1 MALLNISDRCS
12 TIGNF
17 LTQVPVLVLKP
28 RGMWWSD
35 PAHSAPFMN
44 VAMPMGGGKQQQ
56 MAGIDG
62 QEKHGQEQEQENHG
76 HTPTSTGGNRSDW
89 ATPRWNGVTAAQVAA
104 QAGWGDEWGGAGN
117 TAAVDEDRSGRNEP
131 HVSGEGGSV
140 F

>member
-1 MALLNISDRCS
+1 
-12 TIGNF
+12 
-17 LTQVPVLVLKP
+17 
-28 RGMWWSD
+28 MWWWSN

-44 VAMPMGGGKQQQ
+44 AAMPMGGGKQQQ
-56 MAGIDG
+56 MAGIDE

-89 ATPRWNGVTAAQVAA
+89 ATPSRNDVH
-104 QAGWGDEWGGAGN
+104 GGEVQSEQEQSQQEQFSQEGA
-117 TAAVDEDRSGRNEP
+117 SGRDEP

>member
-1 MALLNISDRCS
+1 
-12 TIGNF
+12 
-17 LTQVPVLVLKP
+17 
-28 RGMWWSD
+28 
-35 PAHSAPFMN
+35 MN

-89 ATPRWNGVTAAQVAA
+89 ATPSRNDVH
-104 QAGWGDEWGGAGN
+104 GGEVQSEQEQSQQDQFSQEGA
-117 TAAVDEDRSGRNEP
+117 SGRDEP